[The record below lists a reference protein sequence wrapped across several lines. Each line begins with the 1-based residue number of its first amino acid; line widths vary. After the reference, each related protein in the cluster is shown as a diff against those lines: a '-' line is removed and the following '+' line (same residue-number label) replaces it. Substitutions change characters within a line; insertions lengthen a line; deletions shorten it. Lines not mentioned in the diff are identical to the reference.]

1 LIFSLRLSA
10 EGRYVPNMRP
20 VPLTPQSEWH
30 HPPRLDPEFYQGFA
44 VVHWTIT
51 LKQRATGWLD
61 ELFHL
66 RFRELSLHAATRE
79 GLFCPVYVLM
89 PDHLHL
95 ICMGLRMDTDQ
106 RNAMRFLRK
115 HRATEL
121 AQRSRTGVE
130 FELQKQSHD
139 SVLREKD
146 RLRGAFEK
154 TCFYV
159 LNNPCRKELVK
170 HPRDWQILG
179 AMVSGYPFLHPL
191 MEDFREQFWKLYQQH
206 REPIPVI

>member
-1 LIFSLRLSA
+1 
-10 EGRYVPNMRP
+10 MRP
-20 VPLTPQSEWH
+20 VLLTPQLEWH
-30 HPPRLDPEFYQGFA
+30 HLPRLDPGFYQGFA

-51 LKQRATGWLD
+51 LEHRATGWLD

-66 RFRELSLHAATRE
+66 RFRELLLHAATRE

-89 PDHLHL
+89 PDHMHL
-95 ICMGLRMDTDQ
+95 IWMGLRVDTDQ

-115 HRATEL
+115 HLAAEL
-121 AQRSRTGVE
+121 ACRSPTGVE

-139 SVLREKD
+139 NVLREDD

-170 HPRDWQILG
+170 HPRDWRFLG

-191 MEDFREQFWKLYQQH
+191 ADDFWEQFWKLYQLN
-206 REPIPVI
+206 REPIPVT